1 MAAKTAAKNKKVSQ
15 IGLSTHSQDHE
26 IHPIIFNITKN
37 SVSAM
42 IGSLPG
48 RFGFSLSA
56 YQYLLPFRFACAW
69 DHWTR

>member
-1 MAAKTAAKNKKVSQ
+1 MAEKTAAKNRKVSQ

-48 RFGFSLSA
+48 RFGFFSV
-56 YQYLLPFRFACAW
+56 RI
-69 DHWTR
+69 